1 MSRIRSI
8 HPGLWTDEA
17 FMSLSAFARL
27 LYIGLWNEAFDD
39 GVFEWK
45 PLTLKAKIFPADNV
59 DVKALLAEL
68 VEAGC
73 IREGAGVGKMHGL
86 IRNFRVYQRPKKP
99 NSSGLLQP
107 SDHEYVGLVPDQSS
121 TGTEIPPQMEDG
133 GGVEEDEGVA
143 KPSASSARGTRWQK
157 GRKVSDEWKGWA
169 KASFPSVEA
178 YRLTTETRQFEDY
191 WPTKPGK
198 EGLRTDWEAEYHM
211 WMRRKFGAD
220 EVDPDIGGDPD
231 LVVLGPEDDDFKLV
245 QAVRG
250 KPIVLGKSGKTT
262 LSVAEVKRAREI
274 TGAAH

>member
-45 PLTLKAKIFPADNV
+45 PLTIKAKIFPVDAV
-59 DVKALLAEL
+59 DVKALLAEI
-68 VEAGC
+68 VAAGS
-73 IREGAGVGKMHGL
+73 IREGAGTGKQYGL
-86 IRNFRVYQRPKKP
+86 IRNFRLYQRPKKP

-107 SDHEYVGLVPDQSS
+107 QDHEYVGLVPNQSG
-121 TGTEIPPQMEDG
+121 TGDELRPQMEDEG
-133 GGVEEDEGVA
+133 GEKDEGVA
-143 KPSASSARGTRWQK
+143 KPTASSARATRWPKGQK
-157 GRKVSDEWKGWA
+157 VPDDWKTWA

-191 WPTKPGK
+191 WPGK
-198 EGLRTDWEAEYHM
+198 DGKAGLRTDWEAEYHM

-220 EVDPDIGGDPD
+220 EVVDSGIEPD
-231 LVVLGPEDDDFKLV
+231 LCVIGPEDDDFKLV
-245 QAVRG
+245 EAVRG
-250 KPIVLGKSGKTT
+250 KPLVLGKSGKTT
-262 LSVAEVKRAREI
+262 VSRAEIDRAREVS
-274 TGAAH
+274 GLGVH